1 MGLFD
6 KIADAPD
13 TSLGDGKHAFIDAD
27 TLQDAQGNNLRIA
40 GIQAPEVEKVIGGQY
55 KLGTAGGQAATDAI
69 SSLARSQGFTNIV
82 PVLDANGEPL
92 KDEFGRAVVDLKDST
107 GKSFESALL
116 ESGVMDPT
124 KYETTSD
131 ADRLTHSIGQLRRE
145 QAALKGEVGDSPWDA
160 ARQQVL
166 DGMEAEGAKQQGFR
180 RAALDEASLAAAN
193 AHGLG
198 RFYQQDNV
206 QIRDPGRSLDNQ
218 SLNPFSDSWEQGWLG
233 VQEGAYGFIEMLGE
247 STGVNYFDE
256 VGEAGV
262 QRIRNKLGDEYGTT
276 VLDWK
281 DVDGFD
287 TGLQY
292 ITNNMAMSLPYMIGT
307 IGAAGVSAAAAPV
320 IGGVAATG
328 VALSPGLIYSGQVWN
343 EMEGEK
349 SAAVALSSGVAQAA
363 LDRLGLSFLTGTA
376 KGVGGKDLLKRGVDA
391 LVNKGMTRDQAEKA
405 VAAAS
410 RKELAGFLGDAATI
424 AKQQVTAKQAA
435 KALLTKGAVGAAGE
449 GLTEVG
455 QETIAYTGAV
465 LGSDKEFD
473 WAELHERQVA
483 ALIAGS
489 ALGGAFSVPGTA
501 YDIGAWADVAVR
513 QAPAEAK
520 RLSQRGAW
528 AQEEIEKHGRVQT
541 VKELNEETSDYLK
554 TAGDVVTLEERVA
567 ADKARKRERTFEEKA
582 GDLVNAIPGL
592 FSGSVR
598 HIIPES
604 LQARSRTARKM
615 ADKFGGQLQRVFSG
629 AAYENEKHHR
639 VSIYKNMV
647 PIPNKFF
654 ANQNG
659 GKIPTNDQKRQI
671 SDKVYQTMWAAID
684 PKTGNMDVNSIADP
698 EIKKLAIQME
708 NLSNNMWL
716 DQKKHNPDLGKLKN
730 YLARYKSLNKES
742 VSKHKDK
749 FIQLLHTKKG
759 VPLDDAKNIAEA
771 IINDANVNDFG
782 EAYSTIKGEFT
793 PGSHQKR
800 SLDLAEDADFA
811 DFMNQDLFA
820 NISAAAKSAARY
832 TTQQEFVGRNGS
844 KVAADIQ
851 KIQQELIDAGAD
863 PSEAAAEANKLAA
876 GMQNFLDA
884 ESGNYKRAQSKFG
897 KDLEKIQK
905 NFMTWSTLAGLPLAA
920 ISSFVEFALTQKALT
935 KSQMSDLK
943 TTGHEMGKMFWDWFG
958 KGSEWSGKR
967 HYDSN
972 PSAGQNRLQN
982 LGYYEWDVG
991 AATVTGTTEVKASQQ
1006 RIFDIYFNVTGL
1018 TQWTNFTRALR
1029 GTIAM
1034 DFIEDHMQL
1043 IMDSDPANVT
1053 NEVQESKEMLRNIG
1067 INVDDMVAIRTE
1079 MEKGP
1084 LTPEMQQMLEDNLRE
1099 GMFNFI
1105 NDAVALPQ
1113 SANRPLIYQDPRFAL
1128 FTQFQ
1133 GFIATFTAN
1142 HIPKLWGEYVKRGT
1156 PSMKYNA
1163 FAVMSTM
1170 IMLGFASQYLKDL
1183 IKYGPGNENPY
1194 LEDPEYIQR
1203 GIRASGLLGTGERV
1217 LDIFAPIYEK
1227 RSRGPGDWLYNQVT
1241 GESPAAANLAR
1252 ASKGA
1257 LQTISGDPEE
1267 GGRNLFKTL
1276 PLASPF
1282 SAHFW
1287 EPETHEWKF
1296 K

>member
-6 KIADAPD
+6 KIAAAPD

-328 VALSPGLIYSGQVWN
+328 VALSPGLIYAGQTWN

-473 WAELHERQVA
+473 WDELHERQIA

-528 AQEEIEKHGRVQT
+528 AEEEVAEHGRVMS
-541 VKELNEETSDYLK
+541 VKELNEETSQHLA
-554 TAGDVVTLEERVA
+554 TAGDIVTLDERVA

-604 LQARSRTARKM
+604 LQARSRTARKL

-629 AAYENEKHHR
+629 SGFENEKHHR
-639 VSIYKNMV
+639 VAIYKNMV
-647 PIPNKFF
+647 PIPNEFF
-654 ANQNG
+654 ASQNG
-659 GKIPTNDQKRQI
+659 GKIPTQKQKREI
-671 SDKVYQTMWAAID
+671 SGKVYQTLLGAID
-684 PKTGNMDVNSIADP
+684 KDGNMDVNSISDP
-698 EIKKLAIQME
+698 MVRKMAIQME
-708 NLSNNMWL
+708 SLGNNMWL

-730 YLARYKSLNKES
+730 YLARYKAFNKAS
-742 VSKHKDK
+742 VHKHKDK
-749 FIQLLHTKKG
+749 FISLLVDKKG
-759 VPLDDAKNIAEA
+759 IPRDDAKAIADA
-771 IINDANVNDFG
+771 IAGDPNVNDLG
-782 EAYSTIKGEFT
+782 DAYTSITGEFT

-800 SLDLAEDADFA
+800 SLDLAEDADFQ
-811 DFMNQDLFA
+811 DFMNQDIFA

-832 TTQQEFVGRNGS
+832 TTQQDFVGRNGA
-844 KVAADIQ
+844 KIAADIQ
-851 KIQQELIDAGAD
+851 KIQKELEDAGAT
-863 PSEAAAEANKLAA
+863 PAEAAAEANKLAA

-897 KDLEKIQK
+897 KDLEKVQK

-935 KSQMSDLK
+935 R
-943 TTGHEMGKMFWDWFG
+943 E
-958 KGSEWSGKR
+958 
-967 HYDSN
+967 
-972 PSAGQNRLQN
+972 P
-982 LGYYEWDVG
+982 DV
-991 AATVTGTTEVKASQQ
+991 
-1006 RIFDIYFNVTGL
+1006 
-1018 TQWTNFTRALR
+1018 
-1029 GTIAM
+1029 
-1034 DFIEDHMQL
+1034 
-1043 IMDSDPANVT
+1043 
-1053 NEVQESKEMLRNIG
+1053 
-1067 INVDDMVAIRTE
+1067 
-1079 MEKGP
+1079 
-1084 LTPEMQQMLEDNLRE
+1084 
-1099 GMFNFI
+1099 
-1105 NDAVALPQ
+1105 
-1113 SANRPLIYQDPRFAL
+1113 
-1128 FTQFQ
+1128 
-1133 GFIATFTAN
+1133 
-1142 HIPKLWGEYVKRGT
+1142 
-1156 PSMKYNA
+1156 
-1163 FAVMSTM
+1163 
-1170 IMLGFASQYLKDL
+1170 
-1183 IKYGPGNENPY
+1183 
-1194 LEDPEYIQR
+1194 
-1203 GIRASGLLGTGERV
+1203 
-1217 LDIFAPIYEK
+1217 
-1227 RSRGPGDWLYNQVT
+1227 
-1241 GESPAAANLAR
+1241 
-1252 ASKGA
+1252 
-1257 LQTISGDPEE
+1257 
-1267 GGRNLFKTL
+1267 
-1276 PLASPF
+1276 
-1282 SAHFW
+1282 
-1287 EPETHEWKF
+1287 
-1296 K
+1296 

>member
-6 KIADAPD
+6 KIAAAPD

-328 VALSPGLIYSGQVWN
+328 VALSPGLIYAGQTWN

-473 WAELHERQVA
+473 WDELHERQIA

-528 AQEEIEKHGRVQT
+528 AEEEVAEHGRVMS
-541 VKELNEETSDYLK
+541 VKELNEETSQHLA
-554 TAGDVVTLEERVA
+554 TAGDIVTLDERVA

-604 LQARSRTARKM
+604 LQARSRTARKL

-629 AAYENEKHHR
+629 SGFENEKHHR
-639 VSIYKNMV
+639 VAIYKNMV
-647 PIPNKFF
+647 PIPNEFF
-654 ANQNG
+654 ASQNG
-659 GKIPTNDQKRQI
+659 GKIPTQKQKREI
-671 SDKVYQTMWAAID
+671 SGKVYQTLLGAID
-684 PKTGNMDVNSIADP
+684 KDGNMDVNSISDP
-698 EIKKLAIQME
+698 MVRKMAIQME
-708 NLSNNMWL
+708 SLGNNMWL

-730 YLARYKSLNKES
+730 YLARYKAFNKAS
-742 VSKHKDK
+742 VHKHKDK
-749 FIQLLHTKKG
+749 FISLLVDKKG
-759 VPLDDAKNIAEA
+759 IPRDDAKAIADA
-771 IINDANVNDFG
+771 IAGDPNVNDLG
-782 EAYSTIKGEFT
+782 DAYTSITGEFT

-800 SLDLAEDADFA
+800 SLDLAEDADFQ
-811 DFMNQDLFA
+811 DFMNQDIFA

-832 TTQQEFVGRNGS
+832 TTQQDFVGRNGA
-844 KVAADIQ
+844 KIAADIQ
-851 KIQQELIDAGAD
+851 KIQKELEDAGAT
-863 PSEAAAEANKLAA
+863 PAEAAAEANKLAA

-897 KDLEKIQK
+897 KDLEKVQK

-935 KSQMSDLK
+935 SGARCLTSVPWVLSWASPCGTGWDRSLSTLGRSTTTPTPLLDRTGSRTWASMSGTLVPLLSQVLLKSTPS
-943 TTGHEMGKMFWDWFG
+943 
-958 KGSEWSGKR
+958 
-967 HYDSN
+967 SN
-972 PSAGQNRLQN
+972 SCS
-982 LGYYEWDVG
+982 
-991 AATVTGTTEVKASQQ
+991 TGT
-1006 RIFDIYFNVTGL
+1006 
-1018 TQWTNFTRALR
+1018 
-1029 GTIAM
+1029 
-1034 DFIEDHMQL
+1034 
-1043 IMDSDPANVT
+1043 
-1053 NEVQESKEMLRNIG
+1053 
-1067 INVDDMVAIRTE
+1067 
-1079 MEKGP
+1079 
-1084 LTPEMQQMLEDNLRE
+1084 
-1099 GMFNFI
+1099 
-1105 NDAVALPQ
+1105 
-1113 SANRPLIYQDPRFAL
+1113 
-1128 FTQFQ
+1128 
-1133 GFIATFTAN
+1133 
-1142 HIPKLWGEYVKRGT
+1142 
-1156 PSMKYNA
+1156 
-1163 FAVMSTM
+1163 
-1170 IMLGFASQYLKDL
+1170 
-1183 IKYGPGNENPY
+1183 
-1194 LEDPEYIQR
+1194 
-1203 GIRASGLLGTGERV
+1203 SGLL
-1217 LDIFAPIYEK
+1217 A
-1227 RSRGPGDWLYNQVT
+1227 
-1241 GESPAAANLAR
+1241 
-1252 ASKGA
+1252 
-1257 LQTISGDPEE
+1257 
-1267 GGRNLFKTL
+1267 
-1276 PLASPF
+1276 
-1282 SAHFW
+1282 
-1287 EPETHEWKF
+1287 
-1296 K
+1296 